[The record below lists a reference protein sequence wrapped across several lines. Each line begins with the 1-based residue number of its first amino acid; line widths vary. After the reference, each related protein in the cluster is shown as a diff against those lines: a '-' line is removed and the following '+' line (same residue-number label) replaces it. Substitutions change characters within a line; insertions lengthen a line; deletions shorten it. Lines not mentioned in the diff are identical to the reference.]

1 MSLGPTAVRGILDKE
16 KNNHS
21 FEYLSLPSSSMERC
35 RMMTG
40 VVYAGV
46 RSGTP
51 EGVAYPQGTGT
62 EYPDVMPSCA
72 SASCSLGSAGEDA
85 EGRGACCCSSC
96 CSWIGEMS
104 ITE

>member
-1 MSLGPTAVRGILDKE
+1 
-16 KNNHS
+16 
-21 FEYLSLPSSSMERC
+21 
-35 RMMTG
+35 MMTG

-62 EYPDVMPSCA
+62 EYPGVMPTGPAWPSWA

-96 CSWIGEMS
+96 CSWMGVMS